1 MTVVR
6 AVVIALCCALAAP
19 VAAGAASP
27 WQPFRSSP
35 FDLPAGSRC
44 PFPLSGRIVKDRE
57 RIRTTLTNPDGTPT
71 QHEVKGLLV
80 VRYINGDTG
89 ASVTRNL
96 NGDALFDTRP
106 DGSSRIT
113 LVHGHLSV
121 GLAAT
126 DPGGPAYLVLAGRG
140 FAVDFGADGSRT
152 ITFGRG
158 TVENICETLA

>member
-1 MTVVR
+1 MTVAR
-6 AVVIALCCALAAP
+6 SVVVALCCALAAP

-35 FDLPAGSRC
+35 FDLPARTRC
-44 PFPLSGRIVKDRE
+44 PFPLSGRIVQDRE
-57 RIRTTLTNPDGTPT
+57 RIRTTQTNPDGTPA
-71 QHEVKGLLV
+71 QQEVRGLLI
-80 VRYINGDTG
+80 VRYINQDTG

-106 DGSSRIT
+106 DGSSRFT
-113 LVHGHLSV
+113 LLHGHLSV

-126 DPGGPAYLVLAGRG
+126 DPGGPAFLVLHGQG

-152 ITFGRG
+152 ITFGHG
-158 TVENICETLA
+158 SVENICETLA

>member
-71 QHEVKGLLV
+71 QQEVKGLLV

-89 ASVTRNL
+89 ASVPRNL

-126 DPGGPAYLVLAGRG
+126 DPGGPAFLVLHGRG

>member
-6 AVVIALCCALAAP
+6 AVVVALCCALAAP

-44 PFPLSGRIVKDRE
+44 PFPLSGRIVQDRE
-57 RIRTTLTNPDGTPT
+57 RIRTTQTNPDGTPA
-71 QHEVKGLLV
+71 QQEVRGLLV

-106 DGSSRIT
+106 DGSSRFT
-113 LVHGHLSV
+113 LLHGHLSV

-126 DPGGPAYLVLAGRG
+126 DPGGPAFLVLHGRG

-152 ITFGRG
+152 ITFGHG
-158 TVENICETLA
+158 SVENICETLA